1 MLFGFYIRITPS
13 RSNNQ
18 RPFQVPS
25 CDGITDNALVEESR
39 RRAAKRFDHWGII
52 SKHQRSPDHD
62 FFQTLE
68 GHEREGR

>member
-1 MLFGFYIRITPS
+1 MSSTLGSHSS
-13 RSNNQ
+13 RPNNQ

-39 RRAAKRFDHWGII
+39 RRAAKRSDLWGIV
-52 SKHQRSPDHD
+52 SERQRSPDHD

-68 GHEREGR
+68 GYEWEGR